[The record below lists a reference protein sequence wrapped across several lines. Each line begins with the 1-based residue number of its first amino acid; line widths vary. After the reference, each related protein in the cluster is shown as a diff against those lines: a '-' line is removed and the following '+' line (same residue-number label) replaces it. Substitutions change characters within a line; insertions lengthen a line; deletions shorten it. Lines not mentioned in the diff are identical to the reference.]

1 MTVTY
6 EYALAII
13 VGEQARPA
21 CTPAAV
27 CAPELMFERFVRP
40 DPLSPPTRASD
51 IWSLACTI
59 YELVFGRRLFDF
71 ALEITLLGMMATV
84 CGEVPQEWKGYWES
98 RKPLRDLCE

>member
-1 MTVTY
+1 MTITY

-13 VGEQARPA
+13 VGGQARPA
-21 CTPAAV
+21 RTLAAV
-27 CAPELMFERFVRP
+27 CTPKLMFERFVRL
-40 DPLSPPTRASD
+40 DRRSPANI

-71 ALEITLLGMMATV
+71 ALEITLLGMMATF